1 MREPTNPYFAK
12 AIVNRV
18 WAHYFGRGI
27 IDPPDNLSAFNPA
40 THPELLEE
48 LCAGFIKNSYD
59 LRWLH
64 RTIISSRTYQQ
75 SSTPKPGSETD
86 RTHYASFTLRR
97 MQAEILLDA
106 INTATSTNE
115 NMDMKFSNWPDSM
128 KIVQMPFF
136 PRNTFVTHVLETY
149 GKPKR
154 NGGVQCDCERDES
167 SSIFQVLTIANHP
180 RIWEKIKD
188 PKGRLAKL
196 LKESLDDSQKIEELF
211 LATLSRTP
219 NENERTHCLEYIKAA
234 SSSEKGYQGVFWS
247 LLNTREFLLQ
257 H

>member
-48 LCAGFIKNSYD
+48 LCAGFIKNNYD

-86 RTHYASFTLRR
+86 RTH
-97 MQAEILLDA
+97 E
-106 INTATSTNE
+106 E
-115 NMDMKFSNWPDSM
+115 VCKV
-128 KIVQMPFF
+128 K
-136 PRNTFVTHVLETY
+136 
-149 GKPKR
+149 
-154 NGGVQCDCERDES
+154 
-167 SSIFQVLTIANHP
+167 QV
-180 RIWEKIKD
+180 
-188 PKGRLAKL
+188 
-196 LKESLDDSQKIEELF
+196 
-211 LATLSRTP
+211 
-219 NENERTHCLEYIKAA
+219 
-234 SSSEKGYQGVFWS
+234 
-247 LLNTREFLLQ
+247 FLLPIVMWMSMTLGAFEP
-257 H
+257 